1 MSRMRFYEL
10 VPGLLSWTTIILM
23 FLLSWLIPAGVAI
36 FIILFDIYWLLK
48 TIYLSL
54 HLRATFKKMRENLKI
69 DWLTKLTNNQQPTTN
84 NWKDI
89 YHLIILP
96 MYNEPFEVVK
106 ESFDTLANTNYPK
119 DRFIVVLATEARARS
134 AGASTEPFSG
144 ESLRTV
150 EPLSRM
156 SSGQADS
163 SVNETAK
170 KIEQQYKNKFFKFLI
185 TIHPT
190 DLPNEIPG
198 KGSNETWAA
207 REVKKLII
215 DPLIEE
221 SKNLI
226 SVNPRSNQRKS
237 ALLSSYDNI
246 LVSVFDVDTQVPLN
260 YFGNL
265 TYKFLTAK
273 HPQRSSF
280 QPVSLFA
287 NNIFQAPAL
296 ARVIA
301 FSSTFWHM
309 IQQSRPERL
318 TTFSSHSMPF
328 KAVVEIGFW
337 QTDIVSEDSR
347 IFWQCYL
354 HYNGDW
360 RVVPLDYPVSM
371 DANVAKTFW
380 QTMINQYKQQRRW
393 GWGCENIPY
402 LLDGFK
408 KNKKITWTKKLY
420 WKFNYIE
427 GFHSWATNSLIIF
440 ALGWLPILLGG
451 PDFKFSLLSY
461 NLPLVTKTIMDLAMI
476 GIITSAILGIA
487 LLPPKPEWFKKR
499 HYFLYFIQWILM
511 PFTLIIFGAFP
522 ALESQTRL
530 MLGGKFRLGFWVT
543 PKHRET
549 SS

>member
-1 MSRMRFYEL
+1 MRFYEF
-10 VPGLLSWTTIILM
+10 VPGFLSWITIALM
-23 FLLSWLIPAGVAI
+23 FLISWLSPTGVAI

-54 HLRATFKKMRENLKI
+54 HLRSTFGRMKKNLKI
-69 DWLTKLTNNQQPTTN
+69 NWLEKITTN
-84 NWKDI
+84 SQLLNTDWQDI
-89 YHLIILP
+89 HHLIILP
-96 MYNEPFEVVK
+96 MYNEPYEVVK
-106 ESFDTLANTNYPK
+106 ESFEALANTNYPK
-119 DRFIVVLATEARARS
+119 DKFIIVLATEQK
-134 AGASTEPFSG
+134 AGEIA
-144 ESLRTV
+144 
-150 EPLSRM
+150 
-156 SSGQADS
+156 QQ
-163 SVNETAK
+163 TAK
-170 KIEQQYKNKFFKFLI
+170 KIEKEYGDKFFKFLI
-185 TIHPT
+185 TAHPA

-198 KGSNETWAA
+198 KGSNETWAGKQA
-207 REVKKLII
+207 KELII

-246 LVSVFDVDTQVPLN
+246 LVSVFDVDTQVPLD
-260 YFGNL
+260 YFGIL
-265 TYKFLTAK
+265 TYTFLTAK
-273 HPQRSSF
+273 NPQRSSF
-280 QPVSLFA
+280 QPISLFT

-328 KAVVEIGFW
+328 KAIVEVGFW

-347 IFWQCYL
+347 IFWQCYM

-371 DANVAKTFW
+371 DANVAPTFW
-380 QTMINQYKQQRRW
+380 QTMVNQYKQQRRW

-408 KNKKITWTKKLY
+408 KNKKISWTKKLY

-440 ALGWLPILLGG
+440 ALGWLPIILGG
-451 PDFKFSLLSY
+451 PDFKFSILSY
-461 NLPLVTKTIMDLAMI
+461 NLPLVTKTIMNLAMI
-476 GIITSAILGIA
+476 GIITSAILGVV
-487 LLPPKPEWFKKR
+487 LLPPKPKWFKKR
-499 HYFLYFIQWILM
+499 HYLLYFIQWILM

-522 ALESQTRL
+522 AIESQTRL
-530 MLGGKFRLGFWVT
+530 MLGGKYRLGFWVT
-543 PKHRET
+543 PKYRISPQPT
-549 SS
+549 TDN

>member
-1 MSRMRFYEL
+1 MSQMRLYEFI
-10 VPGLLSWTTIILM
+10 PGFLSWITIILM
-23 FLLSWLIPAGVAI
+23 FLLSWLFPAGVAI

-54 HLRATFKKMRENLKI
+54 HLRSTFVRMKKNLKI
-69 DWLTKLTNNQQPTTN
+69 NWLAKLTHNLQPTTY

-96 MYNEPFEVVK
+96 MYNEPYEIVK
-106 ESFDTLANTNYPK
+106 ESFDALINTNYPK
-119 DRFIVVLATEARARS
+119 DKFIIVLATEQRA
-134 AGASTEPFSG
+134 
-144 ESLRTV
+144 
-150 EPLSRM
+150 
-156 SSGQADS
+156 GQIIQ
-163 SVNETAK
+163 ETAK
-170 KIEQQYKNKFFKFLI
+170 KIEENFGNKFFKFLI
-185 TIHPT
+185 TTHPA

-198 KGSNETWAA
+198 KGSNETWAGKQA
-207 REVKKLII
+207 KILI
-215 DPLIEE
+215 DQL
-221 SKNLI
+221 KI
-226 SVNPRSNQRKS
+226 S
-237 ALLSSYDNI
+237 YENI
-246 LVSVFDVDTQVPLN
+246 LVSVFDVDTQVPLD
-260 YFGNL
+260 YFGIL
-265 TYKFLTAK
+265 TYTFLTAK
-273 HPQRSSF
+273 NPQRSSF
-280 QPVSLFA
+280 QPISLFT

-328 KAVVEIGFW
+328 KAIVEIGFW

-347 IFWQCYL
+347 IFWQCYI

-371 DANVAKTFW
+371 DANVAPTFW

-408 KNKKITWTKKLY
+408 KNKKISWTKKLY

-440 ALGWLPILLGG
+440 ALGWLPIILGG
-451 PDFKFSLLSY
+451 PDFKFSILSY
-461 NLPLVTKTIMDLAMI
+461 NLPFVTKTIMNLAMI
-476 GIITSAILGIA
+476 GIITSAVLGVV
-487 LLPPKPEWFKKR
+487 LLPPKPKWFKKR

-522 ALESQTRL
+522 AIESQTRL
-530 MLGGKFRLGFWVT
+530 MLGGKFKLGFWVT
-543 PKHRET
+543 PKHRNAAQQT
-549 SS
+549 NL